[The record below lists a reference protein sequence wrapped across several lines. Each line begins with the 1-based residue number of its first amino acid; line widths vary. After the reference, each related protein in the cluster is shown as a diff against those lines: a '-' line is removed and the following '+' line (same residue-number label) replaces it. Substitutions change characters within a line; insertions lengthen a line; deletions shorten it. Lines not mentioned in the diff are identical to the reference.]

1 MNQMFVPSNLT
12 RRQFLKAS
20 GATGLAVLGSSLY
33 GGSFPNVLE
42 TATVKAASEDKWI
55 TTTCW
60 IGKQGCVMQAHVVDG
75 VATDLR
81 GYPDDTRSLGRLCL
95 KGSAQLMS
103 MYDPYR
109 LKTPLVRTNAKGEPG
124 KWKEVSWDEALKLVA
139 DKANEVRA
147 RDPKKLIFQT
157 TGLKQSF
164 AGRSSFMGAMGNT
177 QTIGSIAC
185 YQTMGDGHGYTI
197 GMNSGSNADLRY
209 TKYVL
214 VWGTSLKD
222 GGPSGV
228 CWTTWQT
235 QMREARGRG
244 MKAVLIDP
252 RREAGANMVDEWLPI
267 KPTTDLALLL
277 AIANVLI
284 AKGYVD
290 EKFLLD
296 ATNAPFLLKADGHLL
311 KKDNKELVW
320 DTQSKSAQPFDAKD
334 VVPALKG
341 SYTVDGAAVKT
352 VFEALKEH
360 VAKNTP
366 EWAAEICGLPAAS
379 IQKVALDLGENAHI
393 GSTIVVDGVT
403 LPYRPI
409 GMMSYHGLSQQE
421 LGFQTGRACD
431 IVMMLLG
438 AVHAVGGHR
447 VGFNNSVDASF
458 KALDTIKLLDK
469 PRDVWLTGTKW
480 YPMGGARSLV
490 YHVINNPQ
498 KYGAEALIPEMLITL
513 GGNPFLSNVAEA
525 KKALAKIKFIAG
537 LECHLIEE
545 LDSLADVVFPAAT
558 LDKYDGLINIT
569 DTYHEGYALRLPVI
583 PSLYQ
588 SKADMEIYM
597 GISEKAGVL
606 LGKDGFL
613 DRLNTELRL
622 KEPNLIDINKPITVR
637 EVFDKWAKQ
646 QGKPEGIAYFEQK
659 GLLLY
664 PPIPANRRYAPAWN
678 PPYGG
683 IKYRMYGESLLGYQ
697 EEMKKMGVGKI
708 YYQDFTGFPVWREPT
723 MNQSPVEYDLTFIDY
738 KSLPFFHSQ
747 ATFNPLLHEQNPE
760 QRLQMNSKTAAAKG
774 LKDGDWVTVESHNAV
789 TQETLKVKV
798 RVQALEGM
806 RPDTVGF
813 YHGFGHWVHPV
824 AKGSGPA
831 SGELYF
837 SGEGYT
843 ATPSNHSVCRVRVKV
858 TKA

>member
-1 MNQMFVPSNLT
+1 
-12 RRQFLKAS
+12 
-20 GATGLAVLGSSLY
+20 
-33 GGSFPNVLE
+33 
-42 TATVKAASEDKWI
+42 
-55 TTTCW
+55 
-60 IGKQGCVMQAHVVDG
+60 VV
-75 VATDLR
+75 TDLR
-81 GYPDDTRSLGRLCL
+81 GHPNDPRTLGRLCL
-95 KGSAQLMS
+95 KGTAQLLTI
-103 MYDPYR
+103 YDPYR
-109 LKTPLVRTNAKGEPG
+109 LKAPLVRTNAKGEPG
-124 KWKEVSWDEALKLVA
+124 KWKEVSWDEALKRVA

-147 RDPKKLIFQT
+147 RNPKKLIFQT
-157 TGLKQSF
+157 TGKKQSF

-197 GMNSGSNADLRY
+197 GMNAGTNADLRY
-209 TKYVL
+209 AEYVL
-214 VWGTSLKD
+214 IWGTSLKD

-228 CWTTWQT
+228 CWTQWQT
-235 QMREARGRG
+235 QMREARERG

-267 KPTTDLALLL
+267 KPATDLAFLL
-277 AIANVLI
+277 AITNVLI
-284 AKGYVD
+284 GGGYVD
-290 EKFLLD
+290 EKFLLE

-320 DTQSKSAQPFDAKD
+320 DIRSRSAQPFDAKD

-341 SYTVDGAAVKT
+341 SYTVDGAAVRT
-352 VFEALKEH
+352 VFEAFKEH

-379 IQKVALDLGENAHI
+379 IRKVALDLGEHAHI
-393 GSTIVVDGVT
+393 GSTIVLDGVT
-403 LPYRPI
+403 LPYRPVGI
-409 GMMSYHGLSQQE
+409 MAYHGLAQQE
-421 LGFQTGRACD
+421 LGFSTARACD

-447 VGFNNSVDASF
+447 VGFVNSVDPSF
-458 KALDTIKLLDK
+458 KRLDTIKLLDK
-469 PRDVWLTGTKW
+469 PKDVWLTETKW

-498 KYGAEALIPEMLITL
+498 KYGAEALIPDMLITL
-513 GGNPFLSNVAEA
+513 GGNPFLGNVVEA
-525 KKALAKIKFIAG
+525 RRALAKIKYIAG
-537 LECHLIEE
+537 IDTHLTEE
-545 LDSLADVVFPAAT
+545 MDTLADVVFPAAT
-558 LDKYDGLINIT
+558 LDRYDGLVEIT
-569 DTYHEGYALRLPVI
+569 DTYNEGWTLRTPPV
-583 PSLYQ
+583 PPLYQ
-588 SKADMEIYM
+588 SKTDMDIYM
-597 GISEKAGVL
+597 GIAEKAGVL

-613 DRLNTELRL
+613 DRLNRELKL
-622 KEPNLIDINKPITVR
+622 KGPNLIDITKPITVR
-637 EVFDKWAKQ
+637 EVLDTWAKQ
-646 QGKPEGIAYFEQK
+646 QGKAEGIAYFEQK
-659 GLLLY
+659 GLLLS
-664 PPIPANRRYAPAWN
+664 PVPANKRYAPAWN

-683 IKYRMYGESLLGYQ
+683 IRYRMYGESLVGYQ
-697 EEMKKMGVGKI
+697 EQMKKMGVDKI

-723 MNQSPVEYDLTFIDY
+723 MNQSPAEYDLIFTDY

-760 QRLQMNSKTAAAKG
+760 QRLQMNSRTAAAKG
-774 LKDGDWVTVESHNAV
+774 LRDGDWVTVEAHNAV

-798 RVQALEGM
+798 RVQVLEGM
-806 RPDTVGF
+806 QPDTVGF

-843 ATPSNHSVCRVRVKV
+843 ATPSNHSVCRVKVKV